1 MIVRSEQGGA
11 RHCGG
16 GATSACCWMR
26 DARMYLFADSSGAVV
41 IPGHQIDEVLDG
53 PRKVA
58 AADVSDREQ
67 MSNERAR

>member
-1 MIVRSEQGGA
+1 
-11 RHCGG
+11 
-16 GATSACCWMR
+16 MR